1 MRVTGAVRIGL
12 FAAAAF
18 LPWQLAAEEALDEGL
33 RYVPLDPTFVANYG
47 YSENGHL
54 AYVRTDVSLQVN
66 SQAAENAV
74 IYHTPAL
81 RSVLVMALSR
91 QEEDGVSTTAGRDQV
106 RAEVLEEIR
115 AFLKEEEGEA
125 FIQDLLFTNF
135 IVQR

>member
-1 MRVTGAVRIGL
+1 MRLTDAVRVGL
-12 FAAAAF
+12 FVAVA
-18 LPWQLAAEEALDEGL
+18 LMPWQLTAEEALDEGL

-91 QEEDGVSTTAGRDQV
+91 QQEDGVATTAGRDQV

-115 AFLKEEEGEA
+115 AFLKEEEGEP
-125 FIQDLLFTNF
+125 FIEDLLFTNF